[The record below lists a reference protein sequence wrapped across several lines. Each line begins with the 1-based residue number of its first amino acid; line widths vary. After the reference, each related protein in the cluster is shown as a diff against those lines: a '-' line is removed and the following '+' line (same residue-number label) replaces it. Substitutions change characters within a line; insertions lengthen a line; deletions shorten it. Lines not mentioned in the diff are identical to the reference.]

1 MMLEESLKA
10 HGAASAAMRLIGVWL
25 VVLGVGELDLVE
37 LAIMLM
43 VMMVMMMMMMMMMM
57 IAVII

>member
-10 HGAASAAMRLIGVWL
+10 HGAASAAMRLMGVWL
-25 VVLGVGELDLVE
+25 VVLGVGELDPVE
-37 LAIMLM
+37 LAILLM
-43 VMMVMMMMMMMMMM
+43 VMMMIMMMMMM

>member
-10 HGAASAAMRLIGVWL
+10 HGAASAALRLIGVWL

-43 VMMVMMMMMMMMMM
+43 VMMMMM
-57 IAVII
+57 IAVIL